1 MNPEKPG
8 KNLGKTPVRPRL
20 DLALL
25 PLPRLGVGRGGQ
37 GGLGEERAWREGGE
51 GWGTI
56 FVMSFN
62 VTRSKPLLAC
72 LAGANFVAVF
82 NVTHSNPL
90 LACLAGV
97 PARIL
102 S

>member
-1 MNPEKPG
+1 MG
-8 KNLGKTPVRPRL
+8 W
-20 DLALL
+20 
-25 PLPRLGVGRGGQ
+25 GRR
-37 GGLGEERAWREGGE
+37 GLGGKGVRV
-51 GWGTI
+51 GTI